1 MPPITH
7 RGLTRP
13 ELRRV
18 DHPRVCRGGEPVL
31 QLHAPGQLFQSRA
44 VRNALDLYPV
54 GLGPLV
60 ARVGDALL
68 QAAVVGQ
75 HHQAL
80 AVAIQATGRVDIRRG
95 YVIGQGGAVLRIGEL
110 TQYSVGFVE
119 QKDSAHATENA
130 RGRRNPSGYRNR
142 SLPAQ
147 GRSRARSICR
157 TAE

>member
-18 DHPRVCRGGEPVL
+18 DHSRLGRGGDPVL
-31 QLHAPGQLFQSRA
+31 QLHTPRQPFQRSA
-44 VRNALDLYPV
+44 VRNTLDLYPV
-54 GLGPLV
+54 GLRLLV

-80 AVAIQATGRVDIRRG
+80 AVAIQAAGRVDIRRR

-119 QKDSAHATENA
+119 
-130 RGRRNPSGYRNR
+130 
-142 SLPAQ
+142 
-147 GRSRARSICR
+147 
-157 TAE
+157 